1 MGRKSPQ
8 MQAIDRYVGQKIK
21 WHRIQQ
27 GLSQQALAQK
37 VDISYQQ
44 LHKYENGTNSV
55 SASRL
60 AELANALNTRPSS
73 FFEGYEDDGG
83 DVKLIDSES
92 QRQQMLL
99 VKYFSRIRS
108 SKQREA
114 IQNVI
119 RSFSES

>member
-1 MGRKSPQ
+1 